1 MLEKV
6 SAAQIDNIMI
16 KAASAL
22 RGQATRIQEL
32 EAEIARRDRRDHAEK
47 IAHTAV
53 DRGIMDVDDASD
65 YAEKLASSA
74 ENLTMV
80 EEFVGRAAAG
90 VPLGRTLEKV
100 ASESE
105 GGEGE
110 TDVLTA
116 FLLTSDFAG

>member
-1 MLEKV
+1 MLEKI
-6 SAAQIDNIMI
+6 SAEQVDNLLI
-16 KAASAL
+16 KSASVIRSQDA
-22 RGQATRIQEL
+22 RIKEL
-32 EAEIARRDRRDHAEK
+32 EADIARRDRRDHAEK

-53 DRGIMDVDDASD
+53 DRGIMDEDDAEE
-65 YAEKLASSA
+65 YAEKLASSN

-80 EEFVGRAAAG
+80 EDFIGRAAAG
-90 VPLGRTLEKV
+90 VPLGHSLEKV

-116 FLLTSDFAG
+116 FLLNSDLAG